1 MSEQTNKIISD
12 LLLKAS
18 NGIDSAVTF
27 SQAQMP
33 DVIEQLM
40 RWKMASYGLRVFTCI
55 LLLALMCFFIRRS
68 WQWYEGYEKETAGF
82 VGLLLSGAITL
93 ISLLVLFA
101 NVGNAIQLWF
111 APKVWLIEYAA
122 DLIGTK

>member
-18 NGIDSAVTF
+18 NGIDSAVAF

-55 LLLALMCFFIRRS
+55 LLLALMCFFIRKS
-68 WQWYEGYEKETAGF
+68 WQWHEGCEKETAGF
-82 VGLLLSGAITL
+82 AGLILSGAITL
-93 ISLLVLFA
+93 ISLLALFA

-122 DLIGTK
+122 DLIATK